1 MVVYAMGSVRV
12 RKNNSKLF
20 IDFRFQGQRCR
31 EQTLLD
37 DSPANRRKLEQL
49 LQRIEAEIT
58 LGRFDY
64 QKYFPNSAIAKKFA
78 LHKKL
83 SEQNGETP
91 FFQDFAR
98 TWLGEMQIQWR
109 TSQYDTVDNVLS
121 KHLIPAFTEM
131 EVGSITKADILSF
144 RTSLAKLPGHSGNG
158 LSPSRINHIMTP
170 LRMILREAADRYD
183 FNTPYRGIQSL
194 KVPKTKVLPFSLDEV
209 WLILAGVRDDFKNY
223 YTTRFFTAM
232 RTSEIHG
239 LRWKNVDFDSRQI
252 MVYEAWVKDKME
264 LTKNDGSN
272 REIHMSQLVFDALQE
287 QHKVTG
293 KYEYVFCNRKGLPLC
308 NHNVTDRVWYPLL
321 RHLNLE
327 KRRPYQTRHTAATL
341 WLASGESPE
350 WIARQMGHSTT
361 EMLFRVYSRY
371 VPNLTR
377 NDGSAFERLIEKSQE
392 QALANE

>member
-1 MVVYAMGSVRV
+1 MGSVRI
-12 RKNNSKLF
+12 RKNNGKLF
-20 IDFRFQGQRCR
+20 IDFRYQAQRCR

-58 LGRFDY
+58 LGSFDY
-64 QKYFPNSAIAKKFA
+64 QKYFPNSPIAKKFA

-83 SEQNGETP
+83 SEQNGESP
-91 FFQDFAR
+91 LFEEFAK
-98 TWLGEMQIQWR
+98 TWLSEMRIQWR
-109 TSQYDTVDNVLS
+109 ASQYDTVENVLS
-121 KHLIPAFTEM
+121 KHLIPAFIETE
-131 EVGSITKADILSF
+131 VDNITKADILCF
-144 RTSLAKLPGHSGNG
+144 RSSLATLPGHSGNG
-158 LSPSRINHIMTP
+158 LSASRINHIMTP
-170 LRMILREAADRYD
+170 LRMILKEAADRYN
-183 FNTPYRGIQSL
+183 FKTPYRSIQSL

-209 WLILAGVRDDFKNY
+209 WLILAGVRNDFKNY
-223 YTTRFFTAM
+223 YTTRFFTGM

-239 LRWKNVDFDSRQI
+239 LRWKNVDFESRQI

-272 REIHMSQLVFDALQE
+272 REVHMSQLVFDALQD
-287 QHKVTG
+287 QSKITG
-293 KYEYVFCNRKGLPLC
+293 KSEYVFCNRKGLPLC
-308 NHNVTDRVWYPLL
+308 NHNITDRVWYPLL

-377 NDGSAFERLIEKSQE
+377 NDGSAFERLLVKSQE
-392 QALANE
+392 QALAHE

>member
-1 MVVYAMGSVRV
+1 MGSVRV
-12 RKNNSKLF
+12 RKNNGKLF
-20 IDFRFQGQRCR
+20 IDFRYQAQRCR
-31 EQTLLD
+31 EQTLLED
-37 DSPANRRKLEQL
+37 TPTNRRKLEQL

-58 LGRFDY
+58 LGSFQY
-64 QKYFPNSAIAKKFA
+64 QKYFPNSTIAQKFA
-78 LHKKL
+78 LHEKL
-83 SEQNGETP
+83 SDQNGKTP
-91 FFQDFAR
+91 LFKDFAK
-98 TWLGEMQIQWR
+98 TWLGEMKIQWR

-121 KHLIPAFTEM
+121 KHLIPAFTEV
-131 EVGSITKADILSF
+131 EVGTITKADILSF
-144 RTSLAKLPGHSGNG
+144 RASLAKIPGHSGSG

-170 LRMILREAADRYD
+170 LRMILKEAADRYD

-223 YTTRFFTAM
+223 YTTRFFTGM

-239 LRWKNVDFDSRQI
+239 LRWKNVDFDSREI

-287 QHKVTG
+287 QQKITG

-308 NHNVTDRVWYPLL
+308 NQNLTDRVWYPLL
-321 RHLNLE
+321 RNLNLV

-377 NDGSAFERLIEKSQE
+377 NDGSAFERLIEQSQE
-392 QALANE
+392 QASANE

>member
-1 MVVYAMGSVRV
+1 M
-12 RKNNSKLF
+12 
-20 IDFRFQGQRCR
+20 DFRYAGQRCR
-31 EQTLLD
+31 EQTLLED
-37 DSPANRRKLEQL
+37 MPANRKKLEKL

-58 LGRFDY
+58 LGIFDY
-64 QKYFPNSAIAKKFA
+64 EKYFPNSPIAKKFA

-91 FFQDFAR
+91 LFEDFAD
-98 TWLGEMQIQWR
+98 TWLKEMRIQWR
-109 TSQYDTVDNVLS
+109 ASQIDTVENVLS
-121 KHLIPAFTEM
+121 KHLIPAFTNT

-144 RTSLAKLPGHSGNG
+144 RSTLANVPGHSGNG

-170 LRMILREAADRYD
+170 LRMILNEAADRFD
-183 FNTPYRGIQSL
+183 FVSPYRGIQSL

-209 WLILAGVRDDFKNY
+209 WLILAGVRDDFKHY
-223 YTTRFFTAM
+223 YTTRFFTGM

-272 REIHMSQLVFDALQE
+272 REIHMSQLVYDAFKE
-287 QHKVTG
+287 QYKLTG
-293 KYEYVFCNRKGLPLC
+293 QHEYAFCNRKGLPLS

-377 NDGSAFERLIEKSQE
+377 NDGSAFEKLILKSKDQVNDNKKKKVT
-392 QALANE
+392 ANG